1 MTILTNSTVTGMTRE
16 QYERTAAVL
25 TDKLKATPGFIA
37 HYAWEQ
43 DGGIRVVEIWES
55 AEQHDDWFNNSV
67 KPNLPV
73 EVTPE
78 KHELMNKV
86 AP

>member
-1 MTILTNSTVTGMTRE
+1 MTILTYSTVPGMTRE
-16 QYERTAAVL
+16 QYEGTAAAL

-43 DGGIRVVEIWES
+43 DGGLRVVEVWES
-55 AEQHDDWFNNSV
+55 AEQHDGWFNDSV

-86 AP
+86 TP